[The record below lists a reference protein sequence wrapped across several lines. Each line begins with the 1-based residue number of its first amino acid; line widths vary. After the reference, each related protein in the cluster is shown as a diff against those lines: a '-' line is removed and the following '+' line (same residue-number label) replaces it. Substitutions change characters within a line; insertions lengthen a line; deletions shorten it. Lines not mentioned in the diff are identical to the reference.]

1 MKHFK
6 VSPLNL
12 ADTLHMPIE
21 RMHRVLAL
29 PEFRDLLPRSS
40 ADRLLRLN
48 ANQAFIV
55 LITGDCIRFGMKA
68 PLAASIALRIAEV
81 MLFSPDADTVT
92 IEFRRNGASF
102 AFVGDEATDAANAA
116 GPARWRLSF
125 SAAAYRSAVE
135 EMMSDCDAAHDGDDN
150 VE

>member
-1 MKHFK
+1 MPYFNITAF
-6 VSPLNL
+6 VL
-12 ADTLHMPIE
+12 ANALGVPIE
-21 RMHRVLAL
+21 KMYRILQL
-29 PEFRDLLPRSS
+29 PEFRNLLPRVTGKH
-40 ADRLLRLN
+40 RLRLS

-125 SAAAYRSAVE
+125 SAATYRSAVE
-135 EMMSDCDAAHDGDDN
+135 EMMSDCDAAHDGDDD